1 MSLTL
6 WVWSRSWGYL
16 TWPPLTWTMWT
27 WRLYCPIYRSW
38 STGMDQ
44 TLSLTGSWHLSQT
57 LIGLIVDICIRTDLN
72 RVSPDVSFK
81 KNWPNEYRPPSF
93 YAISEHILHLL
104 LLLSYLTRDT
114 GYSKSTLEIFLL
126 TVWLSCWMISSHCWM
141 ILTWS
146 VWPLTLRSSSEDWP
160 LSRPLGISY
169 QGQVIFHDKNLLNC
183 LF

>member
-1 MSLTL
+1 MNIIITTKEIIFNLNHSILTKENIFILNLDPLWLTFRPRTLGVLPGGTTSRGMSLTL

-57 LIGLIVDICIRTDLN
+57 LIGLIVDTCIRTDLN

-81 KNWPNEYRPPSF
+81 RSVKS
-93 YAISEHILHLL
+93 LKLL
-104 LLLSYLTRDT
+104 KIRFCVLFT
-114 GYSKSTLEIFLL
+114 I
-126 TVWLSCWMISSHCWM
+126 
-141 ILTWS
+141 
-146 VWPLTLRSSSEDWP
+146 
-160 LSRPLGISY
+160 
-169 QGQVIFHDKNLLNC
+169 GQMNIDLPVFM
-183 LF
+183 